1 MLKFKFIFIFFIF
14 ILFESCEKIKE
25 NKKKSVKLDNL
36 KSNGKDLNIK
46 SNSYSVIDMHRQIIK
61 LSHHIN
67 TSANEYLPI
76 ISYDESTFYFT
87 GMDRTGFFDFKLDY
101 TKQKSSGGEDIF
113 TSEFKDGIWDD
124 ARPVISLNTNSHE
137 VISQVLNNNDLILT
151 ANYPENLGPK
161 NDNNGT
167 ASTDLFF
174 AKKSSKNNYQII
186 HFPEPVNS
194 IYDEA
199 DGIIA
204 NDETYII
211 FVSDKP
217 GNIGEYHKKGWKWN
231 NSYWGNTDV
240 YVSLKEG
247 DFWSVPINLGNIIN
261 TSGAERTPWLSEDG
275 LTLFVSSNG
284 HNNNRTDLNVFAFKR
299 SNINDWKNWT
309 GPIEIIDANSDQDD
323 WGYKVCKS
331 GNAYLSRSITLGF
344 KPTQAGASGDGGI
357 RETNFRPGYEIVGQQ
372 IASLSSEISS
382 DIYLLKN
389 KEEPVF
395 SLPEVFFDLNSAKL
409 KPNTL
414 KVLDRFVDLVKQN
427 KKYNIVIKGYT
438 DDIGEDNY
446 NLNLSQNRSNA
457 VKQYFINNNISNSI
471 ISNGFGERSPKF
483 DNNNSALKNKNRRVE
498 IFFN

>member
-1 MLKFKFIFIFFIF
+1 MLKLFYF
-14 ILFESCEKIKE
+14 ILVILLVESCG
-25 NKKKSVKLDNL
+25 NTNDHKKKSIEIVLENDSVKAVKTITANH
-36 KSNGKDLNIK
+36 
-46 SNSYSVIDMHRQIIK
+46 SVIDLHRQIIK
-61 LSHHIN
+61 LGHHIN
-67 TSANEYLPI
+67 TSANEYLPVL
-76 ISYDESTFYFT
+76 SSDENALYFT

-101 TKQKSSGGEDIF
+101 TIQNSSGGEDIF
-113 TSEFKDGIWDD
+113 LSIKKDGIWTD
-124 ARPVISLNTNSHE
+124 ARPVIGLNTNSHE

-174 AKKSSKNNYQII
+174 AKKSSKNSYQII
-186 HFPEPVNS
+186 HFPEPINS

-309 GPIEIIDANSDQDD
+309 GPIEIVDANSDQDD

-331 GNAYLSRSITLGF
+331 GNAYLSRAITLGF

-357 RETNFRPGYEIVGQQ
+357 RETNFRSGYEIFGQQ
-372 IASLSSEISS
+372 IASLSSENSS

-395 SLPEVFFDLNSAKL
+395 SLPEVFFDFNSAKL
-409 KPNTL
+409 KPNTI

-446 NLNLSQNRSNA
+446 NLNLSQNRSNEI
-457 VKQYFINNNISNSI
+457 KQYFIKNNITNSI
-471 ISNGFGERSPKF
+471 FSNGFGESSPK
-483 DNNNSALKNKNRRVE
+483 L
-498 IFFN
+498 